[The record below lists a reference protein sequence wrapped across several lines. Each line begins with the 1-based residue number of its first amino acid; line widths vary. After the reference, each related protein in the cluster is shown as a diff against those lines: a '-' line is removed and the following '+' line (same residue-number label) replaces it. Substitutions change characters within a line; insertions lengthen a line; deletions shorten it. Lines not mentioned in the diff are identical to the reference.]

1 MRDISE
7 LALMPD
13 TLPWEL
19 DHTITDEHG
28 ASAIVD
34 QHRCAIAF
42 MSDDGLTEDEAAAII
57 DARGRLMAASPQL
70 YAALFKLLQA
80 AQGHVPFEIAAEA
93 SDALEAAGGAEE

>member
-1 MRDISE
+1 MRDITE
-7 LALMPD
+7 LPLMDD

-42 MSDDGLTEDEAAAII
+42 MSDDGLTEDEAEAII
-57 DARGRLMAASPQL
+57 DARGRMMAASPQL
-70 YAALFKLLQA
+70 YQALLHLFLATQTD
-80 AQGHVPFEIAAEA
+80 VPAELSYMVRA
-93 SDALEAAGGAEE
+93 ALEAAGGAEE